1 MGFSSGDL
9 KRQADCKGYAMNFE
23 GCTLFTVDDGIE
35 YSRLQQFN
43 KSEISDN
50 CLNSRVAWNA
60 GFYYKK
66 VTLADCMCLIS
77 NGGIFTTP
85 HVTWPVGPVDPER
98 LKVIV
103 DAIWPVFAQSKW
115 PFRLMYIDE
124 YFLPI
129 LREMPGYEAVVSHNP
144 DYSDYFYD
152 AKSLRTLSGKAM
164 RSKRNHIN
172 HFVRENPDYE
182 YRNISRDDRKEAM
195 ELVKNWCI
203 EKGFDCRNL
212 LQSDYRAIREL
223 FDRFDQLDIR
233 GGSIRTGGRLVAFSL
248 GSLVDDEMAVIHFEK
263 ADASI
268 PGLYA
273 AINKM
278 VLEYAFPQARFVNR
292 EEDMGIPGLR
302 KSKVSYNPLRMIHK
316 YEAFLQKCD

>member
-1 MGFSSGDL
+1 MAMIDSFRLKGREYVVMYNHEPDDGQHAEPKSLFFARFATPMASNISCRSKIVVNWIRRLGFSSGDL

-103 DAIWPVFAQSKW
+103 DAIWPVFAQ
-115 PFRLMYIDE
+115 
-124 YFLPI
+124 
-129 LREMPGYEAVVSHNP
+129 
-144 DYSDYFYD
+144 
-152 AKSLRTLSGKAM
+152 
-164 RSKRNHIN
+164 
-172 HFVRENPDYE
+172 
-182 YRNISRDDRKEAM
+182 
-195 ELVKNWCI
+195 
-203 EKGFDCRNL
+203 
-212 LQSDYRAIREL
+212 Q
-223 FDRFDQLDIR
+223 
-233 GGSIRTGGRLVAFSL
+233 
-248 GSLVDDEMAVIHFEK
+248 MAVS
-263 ADASI
+263 ADV
-268 PGLYA
+268 Y
-273 AINKM
+273 
-278 VLEYAFPQARFVNR
+278 
-292 EEDMGIPGLR
+292 
-302 KSKVSYNPLRMIHK
+302 
-316 YEAFLQKCD
+316 